1 MAINGRQYKVWKP
14 IHHSDR
20 GIQYCSDEYQKVLQ
34 NNNLEVGM
42 TESYD
47 PYADVV
53 AERGN
58 GIIKNEFELERYA
71 RDK

>member
-1 MAINGRQYKVWKP
+1 
-14 IHHSDR
+14 
-20 GIQYCSDEYQKVLQ
+20 
-34 NNNLEVGM
+34 M
-42 TESYD
+42 TEPYD

-71 RDK
+71 RDKEVLEGIVREYFYLQQ